1 MEDEPEYDITI
12 ARVSR
17 QAGIDETL
25 LIGVIENALRRQ
37 RVSRAVIS
45 VALVDDADMAQLNK
59 RHLGHDG
66 STDVL
71 TFNMS
76 DDADGDPTDDKG
88 AARPNLSGR
97 DLPRS
102 EHGQAALDHATRP
115 VIEGEIVISV
125 DTAAREAD
133 RRKHS
138 LDAELALY
146 AVHGTLHLLGHD
158 DQDEEQAERMHTV
171 EDEVLASAG
180 LGRVYGTK
188 PA

>member
-12 ARVSR
+12 ARVSG
-17 QAGIDETL
+17 QAGIGGTR
-25 LIGVIENALRRQ
+25 LIGAIEGALRRQ

-45 VALVDDADMAQLNK
+45 VALVDDAEMAHLNK
-59 RHLGHDG
+59 RHLGHEG

-71 TFNMS
+71 AFNMG
-76 DDADGDPTDDKG
+76 DDAAGD
-88 AARPNLSGR
+88 
-97 DLPRS
+97 
-102 EHGQAALDHATRP
+102 ATRA

-138 LDAELALY
+138 LEAELALY
-146 AVHGTLHLLGHD
+146 AVHGTLHLLGYD
-158 DQDEEQAERMHTV
+158 DQDEQKAARMHRV

-188 PA
+188 PV